1 MKTKTKILRPLE
13 SAPRVIVPGSIY
25 AVVSYPAKLYTWC
38 STRRAAV
45 VVPAYS
51 IPAGTTCPGAVYHPL
66 AADPA
71 DPTGP
76 GIPAVCKSC
85 YAERFEKLRINV
97 RASHDARL
105 VDVADAARAWGRLWI
120 RYGDQMRVQDAALT
134 AIMRDACEAT
144 PPSQDPPAAIIWMS
158 RDRDRDAVVA
168 WVWRVV
174 SAMRV
179 GLSRATECACCL
191 EHVRIR
197 WHMGGDIFSLQYAS
211 LLRIVW
217 QVLLDLYPTLRIWCP
232 TRNWHDG
239 VPVRVKDATRALASW
254 HPRVNVVASGLHVG
268 MTVPFAEWHGSV
280 SMVVRHWQ
288 DVATGYDACHAQTT
302 PEGICGEC
310 RTCYV
315 PGARVAYHAH

>member
-1 MKTKTKILRPLE
+1 MPN
-13 SAPRVIVPGSIY
+13 SIY
-25 AVVSYPAKLYTWC
+25 SVASYPAKLYTWC

-45 VVPAYS
+45 VVPSYS

-71 DPTGP
+71 DPTGT
-76 GIPAVCKSC
+76 GAPAVCKSC
-85 YAERFEKLRINV
+85 YAERLEALRPNV

-105 VDVADAARAWGRLWI
+105 VDVADAARAWGRLW
-120 RYGDQMRVQDAALT
+120 MRHGHQIDRLNDWLVLGV
-134 AIMRDACEAT
+134 IDACETA
-144 PPSQDPPAAIIWMS
+144 PPSQEPPLSLVWGGVS
-158 RDRDRDAVVA
+158 PDRDRDVVVG

-174 SAMRV
+174 SAMRI
-179 GLSRATECACCL
+179 GISRQVECECCI
-191 EHVRIR
+191 EHLRIR

-217 QVLLDLYPTLRIWCP
+217 QVLLDLYPTLTIWCP
-232 TRNWHDG
+232 TRNWHEG
-239 VPVRVKDATRALASW
+239 VPVRVKAATRALAQW

-268 MTVPFAEWHGSV
+268 LTVPFEEWHGSV